1 MGRRADNK
9 KKDKLFSKIFRRKDN
24 SITRLEKLVLGV
36 IALVITFIIVTMV
49 SGISALMKV
58 GSKSMPSSIDVS
70 SKEPVNIMLLG
81 MDIGDPKQI
90 DNQSIKRTDTI
101 MVLNYNPANKRLNV
115 VSIPRD
121 TLINLSDRN
130 IKINAA
136 YAIGGYPKIKSEAE
150 SLLNIKINYLVK
162 IDYNA
167 FREIVDAL
175 GGIEMKIE
183 RNMIYDDEG
192 QNLHINFKAGE
203 TVTLDG
209 KKAEEFFRWR
219 KNNDGS
225 GFANGDLDRIENQQK
240 FISKVVEKCTS
251 PSILFR
257 APSIMSAL
265 GDNIETNMSATE
277 ILSYGLKFMN
287 LKKENMTMVT
297 VAGTPKTINRES
309 FLIFDKNENKDL
321 LSSLSSSSTT
331 KTSSVNVSKDEV
343 KIKILNGTKISGLA
357 AKAMKEL
364 NDAGYSKIDTGNI
377 ENMDKSI
384 ILSNDSD
391 KLKIIEQD
399 LNIKNSDKKEN
410 KTEYND
416 YDVIIILGKDFK
428 TFGKWGVD

>member
-1 MGRRADNK
+1 MRRRKDKTK
-9 KKDKLFSKIFRRKDN
+9 KKKIFSKIFIKNDN
-24 SITRLEKLVLGV
+24 STTITEKLVLGV
-36 IALVITFIIVTMV
+36 IALVITFIIVSMV

-58 GSKSMPSSIDVS
+58 GSKSMPSSIDIS
-70 SKEPVNIMLLG
+70 SNEPVNILLLG
-81 MDIGDPKQI
+81 MDIGDPAQV

-101 MVLNYNPANKRLNV
+101 MVLNYNPTNKKLNV

-121 TLINLSDRN
+121 TLININDRN
-130 IKINAA
+130 AKINAA
-136 YAIGGYPKIKSEAE
+136 YAVGGYPKIKSEAE
-150 SLLNIKINYLVK
+150 NLLNVKINYIVK

-240 FISKVVEKCTS
+240 FISKVVDKCTS
-251 PSILFR
+251 PLILFR
-257 APSIMSAL
+257 VPSIMSAL
-265 GDNIETNMSATE
+265 GDNIETNMSSTK
-277 ILSYGLKFMN
+277 IISYGLKFMSM
-287 LKKENMTMVT
+287 KKENMTMIT
-297 VAGTPKTINRES
+297 ADGTPKTINGEA
-309 FLIFDKNENKDL
+309 FLIFDKNANKDILSL
-321 LSSLSSSSTT
+321 LSSASTS
-331 KTSSVNVSKDEV
+331 KNSSVNVSKNDI
-343 KIKILNGTKISGLA
+343 KIKILNGTKINGLA
-357 AKAMKEL
+357 SKATKVL
-364 NDAGYSKIDTGNI
+364 NNAGYSKIDTGNI
-377 ENMDKSI
+377 EISDESI
-384 ILSNDSD
+384 ILASDSN
-391 KLKIIEQD
+391 KLKIIKQD

-416 YDVIIILGKDFK
+416 YDVIIILGKDFT
-428 TFGKWGVD
+428 TFGE